1 MGSKLKY
8 YKLQL
13 DCIDGAIEYI
23 DIIKEINKTNYM
35 MNEVITEQQN
45 HLEKFKEDLL

>member
-1 MGSKLKY
+1 MKQSVKY

-13 DCIDGAIEYI
+13 DYIDGAMEYI
-23 DIIKEINKTNYM
+23 DIIKEINRTNYI

-45 HLEKFKEDLL
+45 RLEKFKEALL

>member
-1 MGSKLKY
+1 MKQSVKY

-13 DCIDGAIEYI
+13 DCIDGAMEYI
-23 DIIKEINKTNYM
+23 DIIKEINRTNYI

-45 HLEKFKEDLL
+45 RLEKFKEDLL